1 MVLKINNEIIE
12 DFSSFED
19 LLTNYPDLAE
29 SSSIWKNSEIK
40 TVYKHDRYDKHLSV
54 MKQSAYILRFIDLE
68 NILS

>member
-29 SSSIWKNSEIK
+29 SSSNWKNSNIK
-40 TVYKHDRYDKHLSV
+40 TVYKHDRYDKHLSF
-54 MKQSAYILRFIDLE
+54 MKQLAYTLRDIS
-68 NILS
+68 I